1 MGRVFLAALAGLLAV
16 AGVACSDDDADGAAN
31 AGFVADIRSAV
42 VAVEAEMG
50 AGQDY
55 FEVTATPQL
64 TNVFVAIDDASAA
77 VPFLFVDGE
86 LQPPAPTLTGASGF
100 TFNADAIDFDE
111 DSILDAVAAELPDA
125 SIEALSVEGGDGGTV
140 RYVVSV
146 RSEVGGLLDVT
157 VGPDGSVLAVD
168 PL

>member
-1 MGRVFLAALAGLLAV
+1 LRRVVVAALAGLLAV
-16 AGVACSDDDADGAAN
+16 AGAACSDDDGGAAN
-31 AGFVADIRSAV
+31 DSFVADIRSAV
-42 VAVEAEMG
+42 EAVEAELG

-55 FEVTATPQL
+55 FEVTATLQL
-64 TNVFVAIDDASAA
+64 TNVFVAIDDATAA
-77 VPFLFVDGE
+77 VPYLYVDGE

-100 TFNADAIDFDE
+100 TFTADAIDFDE
-111 DSILDAVAAELPDA
+111 DSILDAVAEELPDA
-125 SIEALSVEGGDGGTV
+125 SIESLSVEGGDGGTV

-157 VGPDGSVLAVD
+157 VGPDGAVLAVD

>member
-1 MGRVFLAALAGLLAV
+1 VFLSALAGVLTV
-16 AGVACSDDDADGAAN
+16 AGAACSNDDAGGAAN
-31 AGFVADIRSAV
+31 AAFVADVRSAV
-42 VAVEAEMG
+42 EAVEREMG

-64 TNVFVAIDDASAA
+64 TNVFVAIDDATAA
-77 VPFLFVDGE
+77 VPYLFVDGE

-100 TFNADAIDFDE
+100 TFTADAIDFDE
-111 DSILDAVAAELPDA
+111 DSILDAVAGELPDA
-125 SIEALSVEGGDGGTV
+125 SIESLSVEGGEGGTV

-146 RSEVGGLLDVT
+146 RSEVGGMLDVT

>member
-1 MGRVFLAALAGLLAV
+1 MGRVVPAALAVLLVVFA
-16 AGVACSDDDADGAAN
+16 AACGDDDGGGASN
-31 AGFVADIRSAV
+31 ASFVADIRLAV
-42 VAVEAEMG
+42 DAVEAEMG

-64 TNVFVAIDDASAA
+64 TNVFVAIDDATAA
-77 VPFLFVDGE
+77 VPYLFVDGE
-86 LQPPAPTLTGASGF
+86 LQPPAPTRTGASGF
-100 TFNADAIDFDE
+100 TFTADAIDFDE
-111 DSILDAVAAELPDA
+111 DSVLDAVARELPDA
-125 SIEALSVEGGDGGTV
+125 SIESLSVEGGEGGTV

-146 RSEVGGLLDVT
+146 RSEVGGTLDVT